1 MNSVHAYKCG
11 EFRSKKIPE
20 AIPILVRNTVEGVRD
35 RRERSHV
42 VVGRGAVGP
51 LIDESHELV
60 QRLRDQSRN
69 VIDRHGIETI
79 CGVSERCA
87 AVGIAA

>member
-1 MNSVHAYKCG
+1 MNSVRAYNGG

-20 AIPILVRNTVEGVRD
+20 AIPILVRNTIEGVRD
-35 RRERSHV
+35 CLERSH

-60 QRLRDQSRN
+60 LRLRDQSRN

-79 CGVSERCA
+79 CGMSERYA
-87 AVGIAA
+87 AVRIAA